1 MKLNA
6 LLSLIGIALFTSCI
20 QDEALN
26 TECDIEKVLV
36 ETTNAN
42 EIFYNDANREL
53 DVASSDSVIVFRT
66 KIDVDSSLL
75 KNITVNLQ
83 ISPGAS
89 VYPAN
94 GTTHDFSR
102 GGVNFTVTSEDG
114 SYKRNYKIQFK
125 SPMFLPEELNFEDF
139 ELDPDEKYY
148 LWFENGS
155 EGKSYVWAT
164 GNPGFRLSKG
174 SAKWDQYPTAPCQ
187 SPSISGHSVKLVT
200 RDTGVF
206 GALMNMPIAAGN
218 LYIGTFDVS
227 NALQDAMAATRFGL
241 PFTKKPIRLEG
252 YYQFTPGSTF
262 TGPDGKEIVGRTDA
276 PDIYA
281 VLYENTDENG
291 IPIQLCGD
299 DVLTH
304 PNIVALARIKDPVSS
319 QEWVKFNLPF
329 EYRKEIDLKKLSN
342 LEYNL
347 AVVFS
352 SSIDG
357 ATFMGAV
364 GSTLIVDAVRII
376 CEE

>member
-26 TECDIEKVLV
+26 TECDIETVSV
-36 ETTNAN
+36 ETTNVD
-42 EIFYNDANREL
+42 EIFYNEANSTL
-53 DVASSDSVIVFRT
+53 NVASSDSVIVFHT
-66 KIDVDSSLL
+66 KEGLDTELL
-75 KNITVNLQ
+75 KNITVNLKLT
-83 ISPGAS
+83 PGAS

-94 GTTHDFSR
+94 GSVHDFSE
-102 GGVNFTVTSEDG
+102 GGVHFTVTSEDG
-114 SYKRNYKIQFK
+114 SQQRTYQVVFK
-125 SPMFLPEELNFEDF
+125 PNTPLPLDINFESF
-139 ELDPDEKYY
+139 ELDPDGKYY
-148 LWFENGS
+148 QWFEQTGN
-155 EGKSYVWAT
+155 EKSYVWAS

-174 SAKWDQYPTAPCQ
+174 SAKWDQYPTAPCD

-200 RDTGVF
+200 RSTGFF
-206 GALMNMPIAAGN
+206 GEMVKMPIAAGN

-262 TGPDGKEIVGRTDA
+262 TGPNGNVIENRIDA

-281 VLYENTDENG
+281 VLYENTDKNG
-291 IPIQLCGD
+291 TPIQLCGD

-304 PNIVALARIKDPVSS
+304 PNIVALARIKNPVSS
-319 QEWVKFNLPF
+319 QEWVKFDLPF
-329 EYRKEIDLKKLSN
+329 EYRKEIDTQRLSE
-342 LEYNL
+342 LGYNL